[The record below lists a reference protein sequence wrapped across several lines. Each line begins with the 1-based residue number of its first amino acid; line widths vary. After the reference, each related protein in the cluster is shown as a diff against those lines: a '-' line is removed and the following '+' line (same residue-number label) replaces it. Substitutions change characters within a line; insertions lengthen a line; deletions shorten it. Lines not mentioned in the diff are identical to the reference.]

1 MDPSGRN
8 RQFTILETQG
18 EYEGKP
24 LNFLIDSRISHSFIS
39 PVTIKRLQLD
49 SLPTERKLR
58 VSLAN
63 GTTILEEE
71 KVVEI
76 PFQLEGHSTL
86 QEFKILMMGNFQGIL
101 GMDWLGHNHAEINY
115 N

>member
-1 MDPSGRN
+1 M
-8 RQFTILETQG
+8 EAQG

-24 LNFLIDSRISHSFIS
+24 LIFLIDFGSSHSFIS
-39 PVTIKRLQLD
+39 LATIKSLQLD
-49 SLPTERKLR
+49 SLPTGRKLR

-63 GTTILEEE
+63 GTSILEEE

-86 QEFKILMMGNFQGIL
+86 QKFRILKMGKF
-101 GMDWLGHNHAEINY
+101 
-115 N
+115 